1 MAISL
6 FFSFWYVSMVGCS
19 HNSSDPESCFW
30 LKDFSAGAIKY
41 NIWLVNGHPNLK
53 HMNPFEHQ
61 FSFEMHDIFEM
72 YAAFFFIY
80 CLLVPVQLYALS
92 KQRHLL
98 PMLLTVCMC
107 LEFVGVLFNL
117 LHVLVFAFDGKGVE
131 LLGVVGN
138 FVDNVAQCLFM
149 LLLLLVVK
157 GWTVTRM
164 LLETR
169 TKVVLFTL
177 WGNYTVASM
186 ALFVWN
192 LVSRKDR
199 VSLST

>member
-1 MAISL
+1 MFPL

-19 HNSSDPESCFW
+19 RNSSDPESCFW
-30 LKDFSAGAIKY
+30 RKESSTGAIKY

-157 GWTVTRM
+157 GWTITRM

-192 LVSRKDR
+192 LVSGKDC

>member
-1 MAISL
+1 
-6 FFSFWYVSMVGCS
+6 MVGCTR
-19 HNSSDPESCFW
+19 NRSDTDACFW
-30 LKDFSAGAIKY
+30 STSLASDAAITY
-41 NIWLVNGHPNLK
+41 DIWLVNGHPNLT

-61 FSFEMHDIFEM
+61 FSFEMHDILEM
-72 YAAFFFIY
+72 YAAFFVIY
-80 CLLVPVQLYALS
+80 TLLVPVQLYALS

-98 PMLLTVCMC
+98 PLLLTVCMC
-107 LEFVGVLFNL
+107 LEYVGILANL
-117 LHVLVFAFDGKGVE
+117 VHVLVFAFDGAGVE
-131 LLGVVGN
+131 LLAVVGN

-164 LLETR
+164 YLDMR

-192 LVSRKDR
+192 LVSRIR
-199 VSLST
+199 LRAVV

>member
-19 HNSSDPESCFW
+19 RNSSDPESCFW
-30 LKDFSAGAIKY
+30 LKDFSAGVIKY